1 MKKGLTEIVCV
12 VDRSG
17 SMGNMREEA
26 KNGFND
32 FLKKQKDVPGEANM
46 TLVLFD
52 HEYIVVQ
59 DGKPLNNVE
68 ELTDKTYVP
77 RGMTALWD
85 AIGRAVTTVG
95 ERLDKTPEHEKAEKV
110 IVVILTDGYENAS
123 QEYNGEKIRN
133 MIDLQRNSYSWEF
146 VFLAANQDA
155 VATAKAM
162 HIPQAAAMN
171 FAATGQGVKQA
182 YGLSSSYVSSF
193 RATGKGKFTDNSND
207 S

>member
-1 MKKGLTEIVCV
+1 
-12 VDRSG
+12 
-17 SMGNMREEA
+17 MREEA

-32 FLKKQKDVPGEANM
+32 FLKKQKEVPGEANL

-52 HEYIVVQ
+52 HEYIVMH
-59 DGKPLNNVE
+59 DGKPLQSVE

-77 RGMTALWD
+77 RGTTALWD

-123 QEYNGEKIRN
+123 QEYNGERIRG
-133 MIDLQRNSYSWEF
+133 MIDLQRKTYAWDF

-162 HIPQAAAMN
+162 HIPKAAAMN
-171 FAATGQGVKQA
+171 FAPTGAGVKHA
-182 YGLSSSYVSSF
+182 YACSSSYV
-193 RATGKGKFTDNSND
+193 RGLRTTGKGSFTHD

>member
-1 MKKGLTEIVCV
+1 MKEGLTEIVCV

-17 SMGNMREEA
+17 SMANMREEA

-32 FLKKQKDVPGEANM
+32 FLKKQKEVPGEANL

-52 HEYIVVQ
+52 HEYIVMH
-59 DGKPLNNVE
+59 DGKPLQSVE

-77 RGMTALWD
+77 RGTTALWD

-123 QEYNGEKIRN
+123 QEYSGQRIRG
-133 MIDLQRNSYSWEF
+133 MIDLQRKSYSWEF

-155 VATAKAM
+155 VATAQSM
-162 HIPQAAAMN
+162 NIPKAAAMN
-171 FAATGQGVKQA
+171 FAPTGEGVKRA
-182 YGLSSSYVSSF
+182 YACSSSYVRGLRTS
-193 RATGKGKFTDNSND
+193 GKGSFTHQT
-207 S
+207 